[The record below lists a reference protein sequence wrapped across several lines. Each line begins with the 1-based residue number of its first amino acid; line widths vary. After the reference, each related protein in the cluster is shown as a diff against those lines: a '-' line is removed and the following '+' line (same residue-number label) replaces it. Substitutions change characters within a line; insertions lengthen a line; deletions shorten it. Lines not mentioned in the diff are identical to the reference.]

1 MAIDES
7 VSPDCTMCVPS
18 VALPLADAASTGAAA
33 SRCVA
38 KACRAPPVAFL
49 VPWDSAALPSKS
61 CVLPPPPHASFGLM
75 YNFGSGPPAAGVPN
89 ATTSCFTVVLTT
101 SRSLTGVALTAV
113 PAGVGAGVGAG
124 FSVLPSTNAFF
135 QGSFALLPPGCSL
148 PAARGVCNAGGVLF
162 PGAACPEPSLPPA
175 LALSSPAAALDD
187 DSPPGWATSMMF
199 PPPAPPVAG

>member
-7 VSPDCTMCVPS
+7 VSPDCTTCVPS
-18 VALPLADAASTGAAA
+18 VALPLADAATTGAAA

-38 KACRAPPVAFL
+38 KACPAPPVALL

-61 CVLPPPPHASFGLM
+61 CVLTPPPHASFGLM

-113 PAGVGAGVGAG
+113 PAGVGAGVGAV

-135 QGSFALLPPGCSL
+135 QGSFALLPAGCSF
-148 PAARGVCNAGGVLF
+148 PASRGVCKSGGALG
-162 PGAACPEPSLPPA
+162 PKAAWPEPSPPGF
-175 LALSSPAAALDD
+175 ALSSPAAAL
-187 DSPPGWATSMMF
+187 
-199 PPPAPPVAG
+199 